1 MLYARLTGLYSQL
14 ESTTKILEMR
24 EMIAEF
30 LKTVPDEV
38 LHDVALLITGRIFP
52 EFSDREIGVAN
63 NLMLKAIS
71 RVSGASEPKINDI
84 WRETGDLGLA
94 ARKAMEQKSQH
105 TLATKELLVE
115 DFVSKAKKM
124 SELEGPGTVDRKI
137 SLVSEL
143 FSNADTSSVVYL
155 ARTILGQ
162 MRLGVGEG
170 IVRDAIA
177 AAFEADASEVE
188 RAYNIICDYGEVA
201 LLAKKKKLGTISLQ
215 VGRPYKVML
224 PQKTDSVNSAFDKVG
239 KPCVFEFKY
248 DGMRIQIHKEGD
260 TVKLFTRRL
269 DDVTKQFPEIVA
281 AAKHSLN
288 SKHCIVEGE
297 TVGYIK
303 GEPVPFQEISRRI
316 KRKYNIDEM
325 SKKIPTVIFLFDCVF
340 DGSSILDKPFDE
352 RRKILSSIVRSSE
365 SLQLAEQLVTGSKSE
380 ANEFFEKS
388 LSNKQE
394 GLIAKNLKAKYKP
407 GSRVGYMLKLK
418 PVAETLDLVIV
429 GAEWGEGKRSNWL
442 SSFQLACQSDKG
454 LLPIGKMATG
464 LTDAQ
469 FGEIT
474 ATLKPL
480 IIHQSGRKVK
490 LKPKLVVE
498 VGYQEIQK
506 SPTYKSGF
514 ALRFPKLIRIRE
526 DKGINDADTLGRV
539 NRLYASGG
547 RVG

>member
-1 MLYARLTGLYSQL
+1 MLYSKLSDLYSQL

-24 EMIAEF
+24 RMVAEF

-52 EFSDREIGVAN
+52 EFSEREIGVAN
-63 NLMLKAIS
+63 SLMLKAIS
-71 RVSGASEPKINDI
+71 RVSGASEPKINNM

-105 TLATKELLVE
+105 TLTTRELLVE
-115 DFVSKAKKM
+115 DLVSKARKM
-124 SELEGPGTVDRKI
+124 SELEGPGTVDRKVSI
-137 SLVSEL
+137 VSEL

-155 ARTILGQ
+155 VRTILGQ

-188 RAYNIICDYGEVA
+188 RAHNIICDYGEVA

-215 VGRPYKVML
+215 IGRPYKVML
-224 PQKTDSVNSAFDKVG
+224 PQKADSVSSAFDKVG
-239 KPCVFEFKY
+239 KPCAFEFKY
-248 DGMRIQIHKEGD
+248 DGMRIQVHKEGD
-260 TVKLFTRRL
+260 TIKLFTRRL

-281 AAKHSLN
+281 AAKRSLN

-297 TVGYIK
+297 VVGYVK

-340 DGSSILDKPFDE
+340 DGDSILDKPFDE

-365 SLQLAEQLVTGSKSE
+365 SLQLAEQLVTGSESE

-442 SSFQLACQSDKG
+442 SSFQLACRSEKG

-469 FGEIT
+469 FEEIT

-480 IIHQSGRKVK
+480 ITHQSGRKVK

-498 VGYQEIQK
+498 VGYQEIQR

-539 NRLYASGG
+539 NELHASGG